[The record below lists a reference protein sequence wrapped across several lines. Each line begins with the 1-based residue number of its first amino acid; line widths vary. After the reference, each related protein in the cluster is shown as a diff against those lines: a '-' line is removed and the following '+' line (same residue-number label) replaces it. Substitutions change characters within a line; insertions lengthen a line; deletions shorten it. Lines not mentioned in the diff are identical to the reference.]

1 MRERG
6 ARSTWSRWLAVAG
19 MRSVTSSLRARMIR
33 CSAGRR
39 ASGLVAGAALVGRL
53 ADGSACVSSAFPTIA
68 RVMKGS
74 SRLSSTSASRWC
86 AKATASFVWCVA
98 RPVTNVPRSGRVCA
112 VRARDCADFVACRWL
127 RSWPGMIGIHRRHRA
142 RLCGCATLRTAPD
155 GLSMG
160 GSACADAAIG
170 DGPGRGRRS
179 MGSSGLGCRLGAR
192 SSMGAALALLICRRW
207 WKRSCFSGFNG
218 LSSWGFAWAR
228 ILLSGS
234 RDECVMSGLRTSP
247 SYPTRRCWHPA
258 TLRCSPRCG

>member
-1 MRERG
+1 
-6 ARSTWSRWLAVAG
+6 
-19 MRSVTSSLRARMIR
+19 MIR

-86 AKATASFVWCVA
+86 AKATASFVSCVA

-112 VRARDCADFVACRWL
+112 VRARDCADFVAFRWL
-127 RSWPGMIGIHRRHRA
+127 RWWPGMIGIHRRYRA

-179 MGSSGLGCRLGAR
+179 MGSSALGCRLRAR

-234 RDECVMSGLRTSP
+234 RGECVMSGLRTSP
-247 SYPTRRCWHPA
+247 FYLTRRCWHPA
-258 TLRCSPRCG
+258 TLRCSPRCGWSWKRLGTL